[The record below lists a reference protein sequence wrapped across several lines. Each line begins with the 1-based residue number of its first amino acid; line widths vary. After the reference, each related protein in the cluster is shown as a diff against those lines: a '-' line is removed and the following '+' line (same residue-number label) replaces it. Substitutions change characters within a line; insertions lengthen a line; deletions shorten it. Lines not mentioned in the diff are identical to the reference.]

1 MKEKIYVHC
10 RTPRVVSGEEEIK
23 RTKKLME
30 KGNAD
35 AFHHLAGYYA
45 QGIMGLPQN
54 WGKANE
60 LFLKAGEL
68 GCAKGYYNLGC
79 SYTFGHGVEED
90 MNKALHYYEL
100 AAMGGNILARH
111 NLGCLEGNSGNLHRA
126 MKHFI
131 MAAKAG
137 DEDSVDKVKHGLK
150 DGLVT
155 KDEFANTLRACHERQ
170 KEMKSEMRDKAAAA
184 RRNDEY
190 LEMV

>member
-1 MKEKIYVHC
+1 VKEKIYVHC

-111 NLGCLEGNSGNLHRA
+111 NLGCLEGNSGNHHRA
-126 MKHFI
+126 MKHHMF
-131 MAAKAG
+131 AAKAG
-137 DEDSVDKVKHGLK
+137 HKAALDTVKQGFRNG
-150 DGLVT
+150 DVT
-155 KDEFANTLRACHERQ
+155 KDEYANILRAYHERQ
-170 KEMKSEMRDKAAAA
+170 AEMKSDERDKAAASCFF
-184 RRNDEY
+184 RG
-190 LEMV
+190 